1 MVVTWVMRFAHGQI
15 EQWTGRAM
23 AAAHRQKASADKA
36 RRKEAKRKAKE
47 ETEQATKAAMESHQK
62 EFLDHLDNH
71 ETQFDS
77 LD

>member
-1 MVVTWVMRFAHGQI
+1 MVITWVMRFAHGQL
-15 EQWTGRAM
+15 EKWTGRAM

-36 RRKEAKRKAKE
+36 RRKVAKQKATDEA
-47 ETEQATKAAMESHQK
+47 EQARKAAMESHQK